1 MAVQVGPEG
10 EVVGPL
16 TLDEMAD
23 SLPLPLLRFVE
34 ALARV
39 VEERD
44 WKELQRRRRE
54 ASPSVLGDQPYA
66 EGADQGRDRDHDR
79 PEIARAPRTAG
90 AGAGQT
96 LDDHGD
102 GS

>member
-10 EVVGPL
+10 EVMGPP

-23 SLPLPLLRFVE
+23 SLPLPLLRVVE

-54 ASPSVLGDQPYA
+54 PLSSVLGD
-66 EGADQGRDRDHDR
+66 
-79 PEIARAPRTAG
+79 
-90 AGAGQT
+90 
-96 LDDHGD
+96 
-102 GS
+102 